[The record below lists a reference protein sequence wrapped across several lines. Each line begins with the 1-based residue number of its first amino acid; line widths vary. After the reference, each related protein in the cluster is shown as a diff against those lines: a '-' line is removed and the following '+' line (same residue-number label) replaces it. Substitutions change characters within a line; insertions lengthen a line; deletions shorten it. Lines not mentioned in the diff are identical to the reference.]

1 MQKSSEE
8 CVPKTCPFSF
18 EEVCYFLTGLPLPC
32 PALMS
37 QNRNHLRLT
46 SEGCE
51 ATGKQDATFWWLT
64 SPGTSAILRGV
75 GCGCRRVDVHGE
87 GRGQGERLQTLPFT
101 SSLVAEH
108 SSGERRSCLPR
119 PSNQSLEQ
127 LALCV
132 IRNSSDFY
140 EVNP

>member
-32 PALMS
+32 SALMS
-37 QNRNHLRLT
+37 QSRNHLRLT

-51 ATGKQDATFWWLT
+51 ATRKQDATFWWLT

-75 GCGCRRVDVHGE
+75 GCGCRGSTFMGRVW
-87 GRGQGERLQTLPFT
+87 GRAKD
-101 SSLVAEH
+101 S
-108 SSGERRSCLPR
+108 RRSR
-119 PSNQSLEQ
+119 SLH
-127 LALCV
+127 
-132 IRNSSDFY
+132 
-140 EVNP
+140 PW